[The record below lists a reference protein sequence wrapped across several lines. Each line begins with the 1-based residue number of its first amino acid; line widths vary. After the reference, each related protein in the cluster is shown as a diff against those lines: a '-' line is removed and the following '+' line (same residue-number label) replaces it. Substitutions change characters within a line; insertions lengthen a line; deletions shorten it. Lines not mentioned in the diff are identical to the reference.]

1 MFCLAF
7 RLPKTRFFLPKHK
20 EENIPKLRKD
30 LEEFVGAGSDDFV
43 SEDGLQMPRNNKNEA
58 GAVGHW

>member
-7 RLPKTRFFLPKHK
+7 RLPRTSFFLPKHK

-30 LEEFVGAGSDDFV
+30 LGEFVGAGSDDFV
-43 SEDGLQMPRNNKNEA
+43 SEDGLQMPRNKK
-58 GAVGHW
+58 